1 MGRFSLLAPL
11 LLASNGVLGAK
22 WIGEV
27 KKVDGVT
34 YKCKCYSDNAC
45 WPTHN
50 DWDRLNKTVDG
61 TLQLA
66 IPPGAVCHNNLGND
80 TSVYDAVKCAETQA
94 NWLNEQWLTDHPIAK
109 LWPLATN
116 NTCLPTDDP
125 STPCT
130 RGFYGR
136 YVIVAKTKEQI
147 KAGVDFAQKRN
158 LRLIIRN
165 TGHDFMGRSTG
176 YGSLIINTHSFKD
189 VKFLKKYTGP
199 GDWTG
204 SAAIVGAGVQGRE
217 LYRQCFAQ
225 TPPVVIVGGEC
236 PTVGWGG
243 GYIQGGGHGPLTG
256 IYGMG
261 ADNVLSFDAITA
273 DGKYVTA
280 NAKEHAD
287 LYWALKGG
295 GPSTFA
301 VVVSITVKTF
311 PEMVTSGT
319 ILDINSTHTTDLE
332 VFYKGFRIFH
342 NMANHFSSNQM
353 FVYFEQGPG
362 PGRLHV
368 APFHSPNK
376 TLEEHEALME
386 PLYNELDA
394 AKIPYST
401 YTRSFP
407 TFFEFYTDM
416 YEDEQPNQMSIVGG
430 RMFTMADLEAD
441 ADGIADSLIFT
452 AMPTAT
458 QLGFNVGHI
467 VSPGAAYPKVDNAIH
482 PTWRNASSFVIT
494 NVIMNGDES
503 WEVKKE
509 REAFNTNVMGKAM
522 RDVSPYGASYVNE
535 GDLEEPNWQEAYWGS
550 NYARL
555 LKIRKAWDPTD
566 NFGCQPVQHHVL
578 LVPNTEVLLT
588 SRDKESNTPY
598 LDLSGSEDFLASHVL
613 RVPGGVGPNGHVKD
627 AGSFRETRGKAKQFT
642 TANGR
647 TVIVKDAFVYSNK
660 GFKTLNQA
668 QLLTDSIFYPDSFD
682 AQPWLVYFI
691 SRPLIGTFEANPI
704 IPATL
709 EAKHEAGDGL
719 PNEAGSS
726 ARGGSSASAPRK
738 KEVKSFTDL
747 LNHFPMIARQMQ
759 PGLERLFKEFGKEL
773 EKPLPATPSHAS
785 RRSSMSSRRRGS
797 LSSAETAP
805 FSIHS
810 GMSQGPNG
818 FVSNL
823 EISDEEDQMRRSLET
838 AVTAAID
845 LFQMVDKQ
853 QLSLL
858 GATTDLT
865 GPIVERMIER
875 YIAEQVH
882 HTILFPRI
890 QEIRQLEDADLER
903 RTRQMV
909 DIDISQVG
917 IDIGHGRK
925 GKQELAIRLS
935 KAVDMFKKMG
945 VAGSPQ
951 EMLEILLAVQKDI
964 TMPDESQEKT
974 PTNGEPLSEKHDLL
988 LTINADTLVSLLLIV
1003 VIRAPVRHLQARLA
1017 YMRHFIFID
1026 DVESGE
1032 MGYALST
1039 FEAVLSYLSQDSGG
1053 LRRAS
1058 RRNRALWQATKAG
1071 DLATMQGILEP
1082 DKSFH
1087 ADMDSFSDESQTP
1100 PRHRPVRF
1108 AVSLSDLHSLGGTTV
1123 NGDHEPRR
1131 RRPSPSHDKSTY
1143 TDGPLA
1149 HIFPFQ
1155 RAQTPPLPGRPKMKK
1170 RVSMDTRSMSSGSAR
1185 SFRSRTTL
1193 DSRVSAIEGD
1203 VSIEKLTMTQ
1213 GPEGESVLMMAIE
1226 SKQDKALQ
1234 YLLSLT
1240 EYYTPSHVFEDYN
1253 NEGTNLLSAAV
1264 QLAYARTTDTILNY
1278 ILNNSPSPEVL
1289 REYLMKS
1296 DSKGRCV
1303 AHYLFNQPR
1312 LIDRIGHL
1320 LPWRL
1325 KDKNG
1330 QTPVFALCR
1339 SYDHEEYHDMVDK
1352 ALLAA
1357 TYDQDDGQPLHL
1369 DEHVDNK
1376 GNSLLHIITDP
1387 QLATKLLYRCDSDVN
1402 ATNDRQFTPLMVA
1415 SKYGRT
1421 DMVRVLFQD
1430 PRVDLSCRD
1439 ARGLTAVEL
1448 AKDDD
1453 VRNRID
1459 DLVLLSN
1466 EAGPDGRT
1474 TTVVRSFFVEDGTVR
1489 LVLKSGAPNDNKT
1502 ITVTTCRRSSQDFE
1516 NLAKWLAQEHPAS
1529 WLPAIHNMAS
1539 PYLIPSRP
1547 SRSILRDMQL
1557 RLDAFLKILL
1567 RHPTFSTHEM
1577 VWEFFLVPDIDSSM
1591 LAERSA
1597 RKAELRVERLREE
1610 YAPIYD
1616 VREVELFVQHM
1627 RENIRALHH
1636 ASRAVLRRANKVRS
1650 AASDLYDAAK
1660 ISNTAVHSL
1669 AFLPAKHLRAMDRYT
1684 KTLNQSEASP
1694 MAGFYYSMHAISST
1708 INAILDSLSRPSTL
1722 ITAMSTAQKA
1732 IDRHNLSVRR
1742 SDRWPLGLL
1751 DDARSRVQRDAQ
1763 EKMDKSKIE
1772 LEDLGRELRYTQ
1784 QVVAQELAS
1793 WQENRVETGRTAL
1806 KELARKMCVA
1816 ERARLESMKRAVR
1829 ELGIGVSKSKAH
1841 LNGVAETNGVAVQ
1854 PDVSAPVL
1862 QHPRLDDVME
1872 QHVEDGPGAV
1882 EHREDEGVV
1891 LSSGG
1896 AAAEEM
1902 VPADE
1907 VAHETRHPTNLA
1919 AASEIE

>member
-1 MGRFSLLAPL
+1 M
-11 LLASNGVLGAK
+11 
-22 WIGEV
+22 
-27 KKVDGVT
+27 
-34 YKCKCYSDNAC
+34 
-45 WPTHN
+45 
-50 DWDRLNKTVDG
+50 
-61 TLQLA
+61 
-66 IPPGAVCHNNLGND
+66 
-80 TSVYDAVKCAETQA
+80 
-94 NWLNEQWLTDHPIAK
+94 
-109 LWPLATN
+109 
-116 NTCLPTDDP
+116 
-125 STPCT
+125 
-130 RGFYGR
+130 
-136 YVIVAKTKEQI
+136 
-147 KAGVDFAQKRN
+147 
-158 LRLIIRN
+158 
-165 TGHDFMGRSTG
+165 
-176 YGSLIINTHSFKD
+176 
-189 VKFLKKYTGP
+189 
-199 GDWTG
+199 
-204 SAAIVGAGVQGRE
+204 
-217 LYRQCFAQ
+217 
-225 TPPVVIVGGEC
+225 PPVLN
-236 PTVGWGG
+236 PF
-243 GYIQGGGHGPLTG
+243 LR
-256 IYGMG
+256 
-261 ADNVLSFDAITA
+261 AFFRS
-273 DGKYVTA
+273 
-280 NAKEHAD
+280 
-287 LYWALKGG
+287 AL
-295 GPSTFA
+295 PS
-301 VVVSITVKTF
+301 
-311 PEMVTSGT
+311 
-319 ILDINSTHTTDLE
+319 
-332 VFYKGFRIFH
+332 
-342 NMANHFSSNQM
+342 Q
-353 FVYFEQGPG
+353 
-362 PGRLHV
+362 
-368 APFHSPNK
+368 
-376 TLEEHEALME
+376 
-386 PLYNELDA
+386 
-394 AKIPYST
+394 
-401 YTRSFP
+401 
-407 TFFEFYTDM
+407 
-416 YEDEQPNQMSIVGG
+416 
-430 RMFTMADLEAD
+430 
-441 ADGIADSLIFT
+441 
-452 AMPTAT
+452 
-458 QLGFNVGHI
+458 
-467 VSPGAAYPKVDNAIH
+467 
-482 PTWRNASSFVIT
+482 
-494 NVIMNGDES
+494 
-503 WEVKKE
+503 
-509 REAFNTNVMGKAM
+509 
-522 RDVSPYGASYVNE
+522 
-535 GDLEEPNWQEAYWGS
+535 
-550 NYARL
+550 
-555 LKIRKAWDPTD
+555 
-566 NFGCQPVQHHVL
+566 CQPAQHHVL
-578 LVPNTEVLLT
+578 LVPTTEVLLT
-588 SRDKESNTPY
+588 SRDKESNTSY
-598 LDLSGSEDFLASHVL
+598 VDLSGSEDFLASHVL
-613 RVPGGVGPNGHVKD
+613 RVPGGVGPNNHVKD
-627 AGSFRETRGKAKQFT
+627 AGTFRETRGKAKQFT

-647 TVIVKDAFVYSNK
+647 TVIVKDAFIYSNK

-668 QLLTDSIFYPDSFD
+668 QLLSDTIFYPDSFD

-691 SRPLIGTFEANPI
+691 SRPLIGTFDPNPI

-709 EAKHEAGDGL
+709 HVKKDAA
-719 PNEAGSS
+719 PAPPPAGSS
-726 ARGGSSASAPRK
+726 AMAVSSSMPRK
-738 KEVKSFTDL
+738 KDVKSFSDL

-773 EKPLPATPSHAS
+773 EKPLPVTPTQRS
-785 RRSSMSSRRRGS
+785 RRSSMSSRASQRRRGS
-797 LSSAETAP
+797 ASSAETAP
-805 FSIHS
+805 LSIHS
-810 GMSQGPNG
+810 SMSQGPNG
-818 FVSNL
+818 FISNL

-882 HTILFPRI
+882 NTILFPRI
-890 QEIRQLEDADLER
+890 QQIRMLEDAELER
-903 RTRQMV
+903 RTRQMM

-935 KAVDMFKKMG
+935 KAVDKFKRMG

-951 EMLEILLAVQKDI
+951 EMLEILLTVQKHI
-964 TMPDESQEKT
+964 TMPDEQQEKT
-974 PTNGEPLSEKHDLL
+974 MANGEQLSEKQDHL

-1003 VIRAPVRHLQARLA
+1003 VIRAPVRHLQARLS

-1039 FEAVLSYLSQDSGG
+1039 FEAVLSYLTTDSGG

-1058 RRNRALWQATKAG
+1058 RRNRALWHATKTG

-1082 DKSFH
+1082 DRSFH
-1087 ADMDSFSDESQTP
+1087 ADMDSFSSDESDTP

-1108 AVSLSDLHSLGGTTV
+1108 AASLSELRSPGGTIT
-1123 NGDHEPRR
+1123 NGDHEPRSR
-1131 RRPSPSHDKSTY
+1131 SSRSHSSRENGVIE
-1143 TDGPLA
+1143 DGPLA

-1155 RAQTPPLPGRPKMKK
+1155 RAQTPPLPDRPKMKK

-1213 GPEGESVLMMAIE
+1213 GPDGESLLMMAIE
-1226 SKQDKALQ
+1226 NKQDRALQ

-1240 EYYTPSHVFEDYN
+1240 EFYTPSLIFEDYN
-1253 NEGTNLLSAAV
+1253 NEGTNLLSAAI
-1264 QLAYARTTDTILNY
+1264 QLGHAKTTDTILNY
-1278 ILNNSPSPEVL
+1278 ILENSPSPDVL
-1289 REYLMKS
+1289 RDYLARP
-1296 DSKGRCV
+1296 DAKGRCV

-1339 SYDHEEYHDMVDK
+1339 SYDHDQYHDMVDK

-1357 TYDQDDGQPLHL
+1357 THDQDDGQPLHL

-1387 QLATKLLYRCDSDVN
+1387 QLAARLLYRCDSDAN

-1421 DMVRVLFQD
+1421 DMVRVFFQD
-1430 PRVDLSCRD
+1430 PRVDLSYRD

-1448 AKDDD
+1448 AKDDE

-1489 LVLKSGAPNDNKT
+1489 LVLKSGAPNDNNT

-1516 NLAKWLAQEHPAS
+1516 NLGKWLAQEHPAS
-1529 WLPAIHNMAS
+1529 WLPVIHNLAS

-1547 SRSILRDMQL
+1547 SRSILRDVQL

-1567 RHPTFSTHEM
+1567 KHPTFSTHEL

-1636 ASRAVLRRANKVRS
+1636 ASRSVLRRANKVRS
-1650 AASDLYDAAK
+1650 AASDLNDAAK
-1660 ISNTAVHSL
+1660 IANTALHSVT
-1669 AFLPAKHLRAMDRYT
+1669 FLPEKHLRALERYT

-1708 INAILDSLSRPSTL
+1708 INAILTSLARPSTL

-1763 EKMDKSKIE
+1763 EKMDKSKLE

-1793 WQENRVETGRTAL
+1793 WQENRVETGRSAL
-1806 KELARKMCVA
+1806 KELARKMCVV
-1816 ERARLESMKRAVR
+1816 EKARLESMKRAVR
-1829 ELGIGVSKSKAH
+1829 ELGIGIPRAKLGNGH
-1841 LNGVAETNGVAVQ
+1841 INGVQTNGVHKPVNINMGLSEAVLEQ
-1854 PDVSAPVL
+1854 SKLDNIAPGL
-1862 QHPRLDDVME
+1862 
-1872 QHVEDGPGAV
+1872 GAV
-1882 EHREDEGVV
+1882 EDPECEGMILSNGKAPAED
-1891 LSSGG
+1891 
-1896 AAAEEM
+1896 AP
-1902 VPADE
+1902 PADE
-1907 VAHETRHPTNLA
+1907 LA
-1919 AASEIE
+1919 QEALEPPPSTANGSA

>member
-1 MGRFSLLAPL
+1 M
-11 LLASNGVLGAK
+11 
-22 WIGEV
+22 
-27 KKVDGVT
+27 
-34 YKCKCYSDNAC
+34 
-45 WPTHN
+45 
-50 DWDRLNKTVDG
+50 
-61 TLQLA
+61 
-66 IPPGAVCHNNLGND
+66 
-80 TSVYDAVKCAETQA
+80 
-94 NWLNEQWLTDHPIAK
+94 
-109 LWPLATN
+109 
-116 NTCLPTDDP
+116 
-125 STPCT
+125 
-130 RGFYGR
+130 
-136 YVIVAKTKEQI
+136 
-147 KAGVDFAQKRN
+147 
-158 LRLIIRN
+158 
-165 TGHDFMGRSTG
+165 
-176 YGSLIINTHSFKD
+176 
-189 VKFLKKYTGP
+189 
-199 GDWTG
+199 
-204 SAAIVGAGVQGRE
+204 
-217 LYRQCFAQ
+217 
-225 TPPVVIVGGEC
+225 
-236 PTVGWGG
+236 
-243 GYIQGGGHGPLTG
+243 
-256 IYGMG
+256 
-261 ADNVLSFDAITA
+261 
-273 DGKYVTA
+273 
-280 NAKEHAD
+280 
-287 LYWALKGG
+287 
-295 GPSTFA
+295 
-301 VVVSITVKTF
+301 
-311 PEMVTSGT
+311 
-319 ILDINSTHTTDLE
+319 
-332 VFYKGFRIFH
+332 
-342 NMANHFSSNQM
+342 
-353 FVYFEQGPG
+353 
-362 PGRLHV
+362 
-368 APFHSPNK
+368 
-376 TLEEHEALME
+376 
-386 PLYNELDA
+386 
-394 AKIPYST
+394 
-401 YTRSFP
+401 
-407 TFFEFYTDM
+407 
-416 YEDEQPNQMSIVGG
+416 
-430 RMFTMADLEAD
+430 
-441 ADGIADSLIFT
+441 
-452 AMPTAT
+452 
-458 QLGFNVGHI
+458 
-467 VSPGAAYPKVDNAIH
+467 
-482 PTWRNASSFVIT
+482 
-494 NVIMNGDES
+494 
-503 WEVKKE
+503 
-509 REAFNTNVMGKAM
+509 
-522 RDVSPYGASYVNE
+522 
-535 GDLEEPNWQEAYWGS
+535 
-550 NYARL
+550 
-555 LKIRKAWDPTD
+555 
-566 NFGCQPVQHHVL
+566 
-578 LVPNTEVLLT
+578 
-588 SRDKESNTPY
+588 
-598 LDLSGSEDFLASHVL
+598 
-613 RVPGGVGPNGHVKD
+613 
-627 AGSFRETRGKAKQFT
+627 
-642 TANGR
+642 
-647 TVIVKDAFVYSNK
+647 
-660 GFKTLNQA
+660 
-668 QLLTDSIFYPDSFD
+668 
-682 AQPWLVYFI
+682 YFI
-691 SRPLIGTFEANPI
+691 SRPLIGTFDANPI
-704 IPATL
+704 IPAAL
-709 EAKHEAGDGL
+709 GPRQDVGPVAGPSGAAG
-719 PNEAGSS
+719 PTGGAGSS
-726 ARGGSSASAPRK
+726 MPRK
-738 KEVKSFTDL
+738 KEVKSFSDL

-759 PGLERLFKEFGKEL
+759 PGLERLFREFGKEL
-773 EKPLPATPSHAS
+773 EKPLPATPSQRS

-797 LSSAETAP
+797 VSSAETTP
-805 FSIHS
+805 LSLHS
-810 GMSQGPNG
+810 SMSHGPNG

-890 QEIRQLEDADLER
+890 QEIRLLEDKDLER

-951 EMLEILLAVQKDI
+951 EMLEILLGVQKHI
-964 TMPDESQEKT
+964 TMPDESQSRT
-974 PTNGEPLSEKHDLL
+974 MTNGEQMSEKQDHL

-1003 VIRAPVRHLQARLA
+1003 VIRAPVRHLQARLS

-1039 FEAVLSYLSQDSGG
+1039 FEAVLSYLTTDSGG

-1058 RRNRALWQATKAG
+1058 RRNRALWQATKSG

-1082 DKSFH
+1082 DRSFN
-1087 ADMDSFSDESQTP
+1087 ADLDSFSDGSQTP
-1100 PRHRPVRF
+1100 PRYRPVRF
-1108 AVSLSDLHSLGGTTV
+1108 AASLSDLHSVAGTTLH
-1123 NGDHEPRR
+1123 GDDDFSLRPR
-1131 RRPSPSHDKSTY
+1131 SPSRGKSAHE
-1143 TDGPLA
+1143 DGPLA

-1170 RVSMDTRSMSSGSAR
+1170 KVSITDTRSMSSGSAR
-1185 SFRSRTTL
+1185 SYHSRTTL

-1213 GPEGESVLMMAIE
+1213 GPDGESVLMMAIE
-1226 SKQDKALQ
+1226 NRQDKALQ

-1240 EYYTPSHVFEDYN
+1240 EYYTPSLVFEDYN
-1253 NEGTNLLSAAV
+1253 NEGTNLLSAAI
-1264 QLAYARTTDTILNY
+1264 QLGHARTTDTILNY
-1278 ILNNSPSPEVL
+1278 ILDNSPSPQAL
-1289 REYLMKS
+1289 QEYLSKP
-1296 DSKGRCV
+1296 DAKGRCV

-1339 SYDHEEYHDMVDK
+1339 SYDHDEYHDMVDK

-1357 TYDQDDGQPLHL
+1357 TQDQDDGQPLHL

-1387 QLATKLLYRCDSDVN
+1387 QLAAKLLYRCDSDAN

-1430 PRVDLSCRD
+1430 PRVDLSYRD

-1529 WLPAIHNMAS
+1529 WLPAIQNLAS

-1627 RENIRALHH
+1627 RENVRALHH
-1636 ASRAVLRRANKVRS
+1636 ASRSVLRRANKVRS
-1650 AASDLYDAAK
+1650 ASSDLNDAAK
-1660 ISNTAVHSL
+1660 IANTALHSL
-1669 AFLPAKHLRAMDRYT
+1669 TFLPAKHLKALDRYT
-1684 KTLNQSEASP
+1684 QTLKQSDASP
-1694 MAGFYYSMHAISST
+1694 MSGFYYSMHAISST
-1708 INAILDSLSRPSTL
+1708 ITAILTALSRPSTL
-1722 ITAMSTAQKA
+1722 ITSMSATQKA

-1763 EKMDKSKIE
+1763 DKMDKSKIE

-1806 KELARKMCVA
+1806 RDLARRMCVV

-1829 ELGIGVSKSKAH
+1829 ELGIGVPTSAKPTSTSTSPSNPNH
-1841 LNGVAETNGVAVQ
+1841 TNGFPNASLTNGMRNAGGMGMVNGIN
-1854 PDVSAPVL
+1854 APHTPL
-1862 QHPRLDDVME
+1862 PMDLSDPLLAQSRLLDDITDEDVE
-1872 QHVEDGPGAV
+1872 EGPGGVEDVVG
-1882 EHREDEGVV
+1882 EGVV
-1891 LSSGG
+1891 LSNG
-1896 AAAEEM
+1896 
-1902 VPADE
+1902 VPPADE
-1907 VAHETRHPTNLA
+1907 LVAELDIDGEMRTAGEGDVA
-1919 AASEIE
+1919 AGVNGGKDVDGEGV

>member
-1 MGRFSLLAPL
+1 M
-11 LLASNGVLGAK
+11 
-22 WIGEV
+22 
-27 KKVDGVT
+27 
-34 YKCKCYSDNAC
+34 
-45 WPTHN
+45 
-50 DWDRLNKTVDG
+50 
-61 TLQLA
+61 
-66 IPPGAVCHNNLGND
+66 
-80 TSVYDAVKCAETQA
+80 
-94 NWLNEQWLTDHPIAK
+94 
-109 LWPLATN
+109 
-116 NTCLPTDDP
+116 
-125 STPCT
+125 
-130 RGFYGR
+130 
-136 YVIVAKTKEQI
+136 
-147 KAGVDFAQKRN
+147 
-158 LRLIIRN
+158 
-165 TGHDFMGRSTG
+165 
-176 YGSLIINTHSFKD
+176 
-189 VKFLKKYTGP
+189 
-199 GDWTG
+199 
-204 SAAIVGAGVQGRE
+204 
-217 LYRQCFAQ
+217 
-225 TPPVVIVGGEC
+225 
-236 PTVGWGG
+236 
-243 GYIQGGGHGPLTG
+243 
-256 IYGMG
+256 
-261 ADNVLSFDAITA
+261 
-273 DGKYVTA
+273 
-280 NAKEHAD
+280 
-287 LYWALKGG
+287 
-295 GPSTFA
+295 
-301 VVVSITVKTF
+301 
-311 PEMVTSGT
+311 
-319 ILDINSTHTTDLE
+319 
-332 VFYKGFRIFH
+332 
-342 NMANHFSSNQM
+342 
-353 FVYFEQGPG
+353 
-362 PGRLHV
+362 
-368 APFHSPNK
+368 
-376 TLEEHEALME
+376 
-386 PLYNELDA
+386 
-394 AKIPYST
+394 
-401 YTRSFP
+401 
-407 TFFEFYTDM
+407 
-416 YEDEQPNQMSIVGG
+416 
-430 RMFTMADLEAD
+430 
-441 ADGIADSLIFT
+441 
-452 AMPTAT
+452 
-458 QLGFNVGHI
+458 
-467 VSPGAAYPKVDNAIH
+467 
-482 PTWRNASSFVIT
+482 
-494 NVIMNGDES
+494 
-503 WEVKKE
+503 
-509 REAFNTNVMGKAM
+509 
-522 RDVSPYGASYVNE
+522 
-535 GDLEEPNWQEAYWGS
+535 
-550 NYARL
+550 
-555 LKIRKAWDPTD
+555 
-566 NFGCQPVQHHVL
+566 
-578 LVPNTEVLLT
+578 
-588 SRDKESNTPY
+588 
-598 LDLSGSEDFLASHVL
+598 
-613 RVPGGVGPNGHVKD
+613 
-627 AGSFRETRGKAKQFT
+627 
-642 TANGR
+642 
-647 TVIVKDAFVYSNK
+647 KDAFVYSNK

-668 QLLTDSIFYPDSFD
+668 QLLTDTIFCPDSFD

-691 SRPLIGTFEANPI
+691 SRPLIGTYDPNPI

-709 EAKHEAGDGL
+709 APKRDATADAA
-719 PNEAGSS
+719 PASSS
-726 ARGGSSASAPRK
+726 AGASSSMPRK
-738 KEVKSFTDL
+738 KEVRSFGDL

-759 PGLERLFKEFGKEL
+759 PGLERLFKEFGSEL
-773 EKPLPATPSHAS
+773 QKPLPPTPSQRS

-797 LSSAETAP
+797 VSSAETAP
-805 FSIHS
+805 LSLHS
-810 GMSQGPNG
+810 TMSHGPNG

-882 HTILFPRI
+882 ETMLFPRI
-890 QEIRQLEDADLER
+890 RDIRQLEDADLHR
-903 RTRQMV
+903 RTRQML

-917 IDIGHGRK
+917 IDIGHGRR

-935 KAVDMFKKMG
+935 KAVEMFKKMG

-951 EMLEILLAVQKDI
+951 EMLDILLAVQKHI
-964 TMPDESQEKT
+964 TMPDESQET
-974 PTNGEPLSEKHDLL
+974 TMTTDGEPLSEKHDHL

-1003 VIRAPVRHLQARLA
+1003 VIRAPVRNLQARLS

-1039 FEAVLSYLSQDSGG
+1039 FEAVLSYLTTDSGG

-1058 RRNRALWQATKAG
+1058 RRNRALWQATKSG
-1071 DLATMQGILEP
+1071 DLETMQGILEP

-1087 ADMDSFSDESQTP
+1087 PDLDSFSDQSDTP

-1108 AVSLSDLHSLGGTTV
+1108 AASFSDLHSLGGTTM
-1123 NGDHEPRR
+1123 NGDDEPRI
-1131 RRPSPSHDKSTY
+1131 RRPSTSRDKNGHE
-1143 TDGPLA
+1143 DGPLA

-1185 SFRSRTTL
+1185 SYRSRTTL
-1193 DSRVSAIEGD
+1193 DSHVSAIEGD

-1213 GPEGESVLMMAIE
+1213 GPDGGSVLMMAIE
-1226 SKQDKALQ
+1226 SRQDRALQ

-1240 EYYTPSHVFEDYN
+1240 EYYTPQHVFEDYN
-1253 NEGTNLLSAAV
+1253 NEGTNLLSASI
-1264 QLAYARTTDTILNY
+1264 QLGHAKTTDTILNY
-1278 ILNNSPSPEVL
+1278 ILENSPSPEAL
-1289 REYLMKS
+1289 RDYLAKP
-1296 DSKGRCV
+1296 DAKGRCV

-1339 SYDHEEYHDMVDK
+1339 SYDHDEYHDMVDK

-1357 TYDQDDGQPLHL
+1357 THDQDDGQPLHL

-1387 QLATKLLYRCDSDVN
+1387 QLAAKLLYRCDSDAN

-1430 PRVDLSCRD
+1430 PRVDLSYRD

-1489 LVLKSGAPNDNKT
+1489 LVVKSGAPNDNKT
-1502 ITVTTCRRSSQDFE
+1502 ITVTTCRRSSHDFE

-1529 WLPAIHNMAS
+1529 WLPVVHNLAS

-1567 RHPTFSTHEM
+1567 KHPTFSTHEL

-1597 RKAELRVERLREE
+1597 RKAELRVERLRED
-1610 YAPIYD
+1610 YAPILD

-1636 ASRAVLRRANKVRS
+1636 ASRSVLRRANKVRS
-1650 AASDLYDAAK
+1650 AASDLNDAAK

-1669 AFLPAKHLRAMDRYT
+1669 TFLPPAHLKALERYT
-1684 KTLNQSEASP
+1684 NTLRQSEASP

-1708 INAILDSLSRPSTL
+1708 ITAILTALSRPST
-1722 ITAMSTAQKA
+1722 IINSMSNAQKA

-1763 EKMDKSKIE
+1763 EKMDKSKVE

-1793 WQENRVETGRTAL
+1793 WQENRVETGKMAL
-1806 KELARKMCVA
+1806 KDLARKMCVV

-1829 ELGIGVSKSKAH
+1829 ELGIGIDRPKPGGDSFVEQQQA
-1841 LNGVAETNGVAVQ
+1841 NGFHEMNGAYAQQASHAAVPDAASVAAQ
-1854 PDVSAPVL
+1854 S
-1862 QHPRLDDVME
+1862 RLVDDE
-1872 QHVEDGPGAV
+1872 ITDEHIEEGPGSV
-1882 EHREDEGVV
+1882 EHPEDEG
-1891 LSSGG
+1891 
-1896 AAAEEM
+1896 M
-1902 VPADE
+1902 VMSNGEPAGEDAPPADE
-1907 VAHETRHPTNLA
+1907 LAQPPAADALSAKDMNGGNGLLA
-1919 AASEIE
+1919 A